1 MSGICRR
8 YNDVKERAGKAC
20 ERSGRNQG
28 EIEIVAVSKTV
39 GADKIKE
46 AMDCGCTVFGENR
59 VQAFLEKYELF
70 KDSAKFHMIGH
81 LQTNKVRKI
90 VGKAALIHSVDS
102 MRLLDEIQH
111 RASLAGVVQDI
122 LIQMDISG
130 EDSKFGASAGEMI
143 RMIESN
149 EKNENVRIRGLMTMA
164 PYVKNPEEIRWVFRK
179 LREMLVDSGRKTFYN
194 TSMEY
199 TSMGMSNDYE
209 IAVEEGAD
217 ILRIGS
223 GIFHGTHLG

>member
-1 MSGICRR
+1 MSGICRN
-8 YNDVKERAGKAC
+8 YKDVIERINSAC
-20 ERSGRNQG
+20 ERSGRNPE
-28 EIEIVAVSKTV
+28 EIKIVAVSKTV
-39 GADKIKE
+39 GDAEIKE
-46 AMDCGCTVFGENR
+46 AMECGCTTFGENR

-70 KDSAKFHMIGH
+70 GDSAEFHMIGH

-102 MRLLDEIQH
+102 IRLLEEIQH
-111 RASLAGVVQDI
+111 RAALADVVQDI
-122 LIQMDISG
+122 LVQVDIFG
-130 EDSKFGASAGEMI
+130 EDSKFGVSSKEMI

-164 PYVKNPEEIRWVFRK
+164 PYVKDPEEIRWVFKK
-179 LREMLVDSGRKTFYN
+179 LRDMLVDTGRKTFYN
-194 TSMEY
+194 TFMEY
-199 TSMGMSNDYE
+199 TSMGMSNDFE

-223 GIFHGTHLG
+223 GIFHGTH